1 MVRPF
6 TPHRVL
12 DTRVSARGFTL
23 VEAMIVVA
31 IVGVLGTLAAY
42 GVRKYIYS
50 AKSGEAL
57 EMLRAIKAAQETYRA
72 ETFAYLDVSGVGNV
86 TDLTRFQPTS
96 DPGRVKYNWGGRIGG
111 VADRWRVLNVETPQ
125 PVQFTYGCAAGDGR
139 GAPALPGI
147 TIAGWPTA
155 AAGEPWYVA
164 RAVGDLDGDDVNSNY
179 VSGSFSAEIF
189 NDVEGE

>member
-6 TPHRVL
+6 ASHRLVRAL
-12 DTRVSARGFTL
+12 PGARGFTL

-57 EMLRAIKAAQETYRA
+57 EMMRTIKAAQETYRS
-72 ETFAYLDVSGVGNV
+72 ETFAYLDVSGATTV
-86 TDLTRFQPTS
+86 TDMNTFQPTN
-96 DPGRVKYNWGGRIGG
+96 DPGKVKYNWAGRVGD

-125 PVQFTYGCAAGDGR
+125 PVQFTYGSAAGASTVVPVPSGM
-139 GAPALPGI
+139 
-147 TIAGWPTA
+147 TIANWPA
-155 AAGEPWYVA
+155 AATGEVWYIV
-164 RAVGDLDGDDVNSNY
+164 RAVGDLDGDNRNSNY
-179 VSGSFSAEIF
+179 VSASFTGEVF